1 MTDIQ
6 MSFLFI
12 YIVGLQNW
20 LVHHLQ
26 QCLLFS
32 RPSATCSYN
41 FSTIPGGM
49 LSYGRMWL
57 PKEITHNESECKWER
72 FTAKWHTVTTIPVPD
87 SSCFNNRERGNAKHC
102 RLSYTILPHGK
113 IKCTFLHTIKAR
125 FTSGFHG
132 NPRNF
137 WLRSL
142 RISALARLSWAD
154 SPSSSPCNNRDNKCS
169 VTPYKEKTL
178 FFNLFMYLNIKCKFL
193 KHNIYSSTFTSL
205 KSWTHFL
212 VKYILSHEHQ
222 TRSLWRLV
230 ETRSSSV

>member
-12 YIVGLQNW
+12 YIVRLQNW

-57 PKEITHNESECKWER
+57 PKEMRVSVSER
-72 FTAKWHTVTTIPVPD
+72 DSQQNDTVTTIPVPD

-132 NPRNF
+132 NLRNF

-154 SPSSSPCNNRDNKCS
+154 SPSSSPCNNRDNECS
-169 VTPYKEKTL
+169 VTSYKEKTL
-178 FFNLFMYLNIKCKFL
+178 FFNLFMRFKQIL
-193 KHNIYSSTFTSL
+193 KQFCL
-205 KSWTHFL
+205 LGF
-212 VKYILSHEHQ
+212 
-222 TRSLWRLV
+222 
-230 ETRSSSV
+230 